1 MKTHE
6 VYDKFSEKNVC
17 FPQLKM
23 IENYSSDVSDS
34 VPITLY
40 LIKNG
45 SCLCD

>member
-1 MKTHE
+1 MTTHE
-6 VYDKFSEKNVC
+6 VYDKLFREKC

-23 IENYSSDVSDS
+23 IENYSSDVSDC